1 MKQTWIDIMQHS
13 FMIVLFIFIIL
24 MFVKNN
30 VLFTSSDF
38 NYFFAFSV
46 PAIALIILAG
56 LIIHQNF
63 ISKIQDSHQNV
74 YSILSFSLIGVSS
87 MLIIFFVLIGLF
99 FDNPESMYIAAY
111 IAFIP
116 YYFSILSLALF
127 FVYISPGLM
136 SPGPTGSQDIYMKRQ
151 KNIIQFYQVIMA
163 YIYFGALLLVYPAL
177 FIFDAEWY
185 NPSQV
190 LNGDSQIDS

>member
-74 YSILSFSLIGVSS
+74 YSILSFSLIGVSL

-99 FDNPESMYIAAY
+99 FDNPESMYITAY
-111 IAFIP
+111 CLH
-116 YYFSILSLALF
+116 SILLFNIIISAILCVHKSRTDVTRPNWISRHLHEKTEKHNTVLPGDNGIHILWSFAFSLPC
-127 FVYISPGLM
+127 FVYF
-136 SPGPTGSQDIYMKRQ
+136 RC
-151 KNIIQFYQVIMA
+151 
-163 YIYFGALLLVYPAL
+163 
-177 FIFDAEWY
+177 
-185 NPSQV
+185 
-190 LNGDSQIDS
+190 